1 MIKLNA
7 TDIIKE
13 NKEQKNKAVAK
24 LANAFEDAHTQAQ
37 ALVQNEIS

>member
-13 NKEQKNKAVAK
+13 NKEPK
-24 LANAFEDAHTQAQ
+24 LVKSNRKPSRTIRGNQ
-37 ALVQNEIS
+37 